1 MWFSFFP
8 GVFFVLFL
16 TSIQV
21 LFICWF
27 SCLYLFIRFRALF
40 HSDKFRFFPTKDKS
54 IDDIQSV
61 IDSTTYR
68 ASFDFSMGVAVSS
81 FFGLYENRTIFGGSS
96 VWIYSLY
103 MSSVCINIKNRQR
116 NLIVSIAISEK
127 THTHNQTKT
136 KFDAMDFISF
146 RRVRIIKP
154 DEYWK
159 FNKRKKSKT
168 ISIMW
173 WGKQNTYIPLALDW
187 NISSNSCRVYL
198 VESIWCVF
206 VSYFFARN
214 VVPSACG
221 RWSYTNRKYQH
232 LAYFHTFAW
241 CDARLNKEISFA
253 HCVVCQKLKRCLT
266 TFQIR

>member
-8 GVFFVLFL
+8 GVFLCCFWRRFK
-16 TSIQV
+16 
-21 LFICWF
+21 F
-27 SCLYLFIRFRALF
+27 YLFVDSVACAYLFALE
-40 HSDKFRFFPTKDKS
+40 RFFIRINSVFSHKGQIYRRHTD
-54 IDDIQSV
+54 V

-127 THTHNQTKT
+127 THTHNQTIT

-146 RRVRIIKP
+146 RGVRIIKP

-159 FNKRKKSKT
+159 FNKRKKSTT
-168 ISIMW
+168 ISRMW

-198 VESIWCVF
+198 VESIWCL
-206 VSYFFARN
+206 SRLFFARN
-214 VVPSACG
+214 VVPNACG